1 MSGTAYAIL
10 AYAVGLGLLL
20 GYAAV
25 LLAATKTAACDRKQK
40 GVAP

>member
-1 MSGTAYAIL
+1 MSGTAYLIL

-25 LLAATKTAACDRKQK
+25 LLAATRNASCCRKEK
-40 GVAP
+40 WVAP